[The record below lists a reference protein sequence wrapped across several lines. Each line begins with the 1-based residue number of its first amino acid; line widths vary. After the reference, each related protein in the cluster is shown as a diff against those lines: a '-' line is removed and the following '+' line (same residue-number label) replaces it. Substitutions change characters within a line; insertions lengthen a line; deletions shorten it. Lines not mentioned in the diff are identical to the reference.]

1 MTSITDERWMVII
14 EMFYCKLVYLRSNDD
29 SYRYE
34 EEAKSGQHQKQVEKI
49 IPCSF

>member
-1 MTSITDERWMVII
+1 MDGYNRDVLL
-14 EMFYCKLVYLRSNDD
+14 LVYLRSNDD